1 MELEQPNEN
10 ITNQIENLKIKIENI
25 LQQRK
30 WLRIQS
36 HSLLWIKILNPK
48 MSNERIVLE
57 DKMGSIEKE
66 IEKMKTQLSENEEL
80 QEIDLT
86 QQLQFIHSYHT
97 STQG

>member
-1 MELEQPNEN
+1 
-10 ITNQIENLKIKIENI
+10 
-25 LQQRK
+25 
-30 WLRIQS
+30 
-36 HSLLWIKILNPK
+36 

-86 QQLQFIHSYHT
+86 QQLQFMHSYHT